1 MGTIKD
7 RHGKD
12 LIETEEI
19 QERWKEYR
27 ELYKKDLNDPDN
39 HHGVVTHPEPDILK
53 CEVERVLWST
63 AVNKASEGNG
73 IPAELFKILKDGML
87 SKRCTQYESKF
98 GKYSSGHCTDKG
110 QSSSHFPRTKECSI
124 ALISQASKVT
134 LKIMHMLS
142 LSITWMESFQMF
154 KLGLEKTEETR
165 YPIANICWIID
176 KAREFQKNIYLFFI
190 DC

>member
-39 HHGVVTHPEPDILK
+39 HHGVVIHPEPDILK
-53 CEVERVLWST
+53 CGVERVLWST

-134 LKIMHMLS
+134 LKIMHVKPQHY
-142 LSITWMESFQMF
+142 IN
-154 KLGLEKTEETR
+154 G
-165 YPIANICWIID
+165 
-176 KAREFQKNIYLFFI
+176 EFPDVQAGFRKDRGNQISDRQHLL
-190 DC
+190 DHR